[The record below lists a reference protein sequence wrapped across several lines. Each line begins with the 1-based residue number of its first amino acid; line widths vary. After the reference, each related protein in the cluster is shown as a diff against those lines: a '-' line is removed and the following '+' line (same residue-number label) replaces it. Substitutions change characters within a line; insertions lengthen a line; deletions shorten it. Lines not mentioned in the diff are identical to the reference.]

1 MSGSKPASRPGG
13 AEPDLPRVAALLQ
26 RHDVECILVGGMSA
40 VLHGSTVRTKD
51 IDTVPLWTRS
61 NLDRLCRAL
70 NSADAEIM
78 VAGSADDDPANE
90 TYLRLPGGLDPD
102 DVRHLGSFRIRTAAG
117 DRIDVL
123 RSIPL
128 EPGPRGH
135 RARYAELAAAASIE
149 RVTDDIQIQ
158 LVSRDHLLRSKA
170 AVGRPHDLAVIR
182 DLTSGEPPRRRPLSG
197 PDLGL

>member
-1 MSGSKPASRPGG
+1 MSGSRPASRPGG

-51 IDTVPLWTRS
+51 IDTVPLWTRA
-61 NLDRLCRAL
+61 NLDRLCQAL
-70 NSADAEIM
+70 NSVDAEIM
-78 VAGSADDDPANE
+78 VAGSVEDDPANE
-90 TYLRLPGGLDPD
+90 TYLRLPGGLDAD

-135 RARYAELAAAASIE
+135 RARYAELAATASIE
-149 RVTDDIQIQ
+149 RVTEDVEIQ
-158 LVSRDHLLRSKA
+158 LLSRDHLLRSKA

-182 DLTSGEPPRRRPLSG
+182 DLTILDTRREPPSG
-197 PDLGL
+197 PELSL